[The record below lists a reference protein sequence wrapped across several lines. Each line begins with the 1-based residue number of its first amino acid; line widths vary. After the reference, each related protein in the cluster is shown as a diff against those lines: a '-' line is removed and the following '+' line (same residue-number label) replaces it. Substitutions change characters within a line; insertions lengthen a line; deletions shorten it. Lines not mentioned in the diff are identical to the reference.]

1 MNRTLSA
8 KGSAV
13 SANTVLTPTPT
24 GDRQTFVPLK
34 NEPGV
39 QTTISK
45 TQLYI
50 DSQYQRKI
58 NEKQVARMVG
68 NWNWISCGVLEV
80 TKRPGNTLYFV
91 IDGQHRLRAASYLT
105 KVKEL
110 PCIVFELDTIKDEAI
125 SFLAANTERRM
136 PTISDQFKAL
146 LIAEDPIATKMVK
159 LAGEYS
165 RTIGIPTDGNHI
177 SCVSAFAAMLRLN
190 TSAMERV
197 FPVVAHLAAG
207 HPMPAKLL
215 WGFHYLE
222 RSMPKRESLADD
234 RWHNR
239 IQRIGYLEVTEEIR
253 RYSMLDAKGG
263 ARTYATALLR
273 TINKGLR
280 QPLMANVD
288 LVRR

>member
-1 MNRTLSA
+1 MNRTLEA
-8 KGSAV
+8 KGST
-13 SANTVLTPTPT
+13 SAATVLTPTPT
-24 GDRQTFVPLK
+24 GQRQTFVPLK
-34 NEPGV
+34 NEPGR
-39 QTTISK
+39 QTTIAKS
-45 TQLYI
+45 QLYI

-58 NEKQVARMVG
+58 NERQVSRMVG
-68 NWNWISCGVLEV
+68 NWNWVSCGVLEV

-91 IDGQHRLRAASYLT
+91 IDGQHRLRAASYLA

-146 LIAEDPIATKMVK
+146 LIAEDPIATKMVNM
-159 LAGEYS
+159 AEGYS
-165 RTIGIPTDGNHI
+165 RHIGIPADAYHVC
-177 SCVSAFAAMLRLN
+177 CVSAFAQMVRINAA
-190 TSAMERV
+190 AMERV
-197 FPVVAHLAAG
+197 FPVLADLAAG
-207 HPMPAKLL
+207 HPMPARLM
-215 WGFHYLE
+215 WAFHYLE
-222 RSMPKRESLADD
+222 RCMPKGESLADE
-234 RWHNR
+234 RWARR
-239 IQRIGYLEVTEEIR
+239 IQKIGYLEVTEEIR

-280 QPLMANVD
+280 QPLLANVD